1 MVSKAMSYSKSQK
14 LAKAFAND
22 GVKRRDLLQMAS
34 SAQERDA
41 YKWMRLPFDPVK
53 VQLPVFSTTAERE
66 DKQTRVRSIWYVTLF
81 FYKLRLPTTFTM
93 SNTAPFHLL
102 LRLVTT
108 PASIVL
114 PSDVLAELSKRGLL
128 SSCLEGFGSVREWW
142 DREIDPVY
150 KGLIDHSDYPY
161 PLLFH
166 EDGVPTTK
174 RETVVFWSWC
184 SALTNQR
191 SEISR
196 FCIIGVPQSRI
207 AKQTRTFIA
216 RIISWDLKS
225 LKEGYFPMH
234 DWDGNEWP
242 KMSTRQRRAG
252 KRCPVKAVF
261 AFWKGDQEA
270 HMKSHEL
277 CRNYTRKYICDR
289 CLACNSDVILNS
301 GDLSATAGWRQTEEH
316 TRPAPHANDVSPW
329 KQVEGYTR
337 RRRLYDGE
345 MSRFLDLQDQ
355 SPKPNEILYRFT
367 SRAQAWCKERRLDL
381 GINPITMDSLNATLK
396 YPELSSTIKA
406 SRCRNLLAFVTH
418 FAVELEKQLDPDDCS
433 SETAH
438 WRRARACML
447 WSLDAALSVAGTAH
461 KPHMTDGETEESV
474 WLFETF
480 LLLYQYAA
488 ARAYGLSQLLYKMRP
503 KHHYASHM
511 IAEVAQTKL
520 NFMHCSNFGDE
531 DHMKYMKKIGCLLIT
546 LVCPCLNLFVVV
558 RTLFGHAAVQSIS

>member
-1 MVSKAMSYSKSQK
+1 MSYSKSQK

-242 KMSTRQRRAG
+242 KMS
-252 KRCPVKAVF
+252 P
-261 AFWKGDQEA
+261 AF
-270 HMKSHEL
+270 S
-277 CRNYTRKYICDR
+277 C
-289 CLACNSDVILNS
+289 
-301 GDLSATAGWRQTEEH
+301 
-316 TRPAPHANDVSPW
+316 
-329 KQVEGYTR
+329 
-337 RRRLYDGE
+337 E

-520 NFMHCSNFGDE
+520 NFMSVAA
-531 DHMKYMKKIGCLLIT
+531 GC
-546 LVCPCLNLFVVV
+546 
-558 RTLFGHAAVQSIS
+558 HAAVQLVSWARRYITLKSFQWSRIMR